1 MALRNDGT
9 LLAWGSNTSG
19 QTTVPA
25 SLTNVQ
31 AIACGQARV
40 VTLPYSPALSYPVD
54 VRRDLLVIYNS
65 NFTGS
70 VQMKDYYLAHR
81 PRVGNAN
88 VLGVGLDNTQ
98 QEILANNLY
107 PTVFY
112 PAVSN
117 WFRAN
122 PAKPPAWIL
131 LMYGVPTRPANFQ
144 VVTEGSSLQ
153 NDLRKSLGAHFGRRP
168 WVSALNFYRTNDC
181 RAYVDKLENV
191 GTNNPMNRVILSA
204 DKAGI
209 ARDTYV
215 VDNVRTNIPAFAGDS
230 TVSTAKTAL
239 LNQGV
244 ASTSILYR
252 DNIANGDLP
261 VASATNIFNY
271 LSWGVYNSGLGND
284 WSTNSN
290 VKFYANSQW
299 FVAEAIESFNGQWSP
314 IAGQRS
320 YRDWFSQYAF
330 GGTNWDKTPVAATS
344 TVGEP
349 TTAGV
354 AQPNVWLPL
363 WSAGKTAAQSIWNA
377 QPNLPAYQHKFV
389 QVTGDP
395 LVRK

>member
-65 NFTGS
+65 NFTDS

-81 PRVGNAN
+81 LRVGNAN

-98 QEILANNLY
+98 QEVLTNNLF

-131 LMYGVPTRPANFQ
+131 LMYGVPTRLAIFQ
-144 VVTEGSSLQ
+144 VVTEGGSLQ
-153 NDLRKSLGAHFGRRP
+153 NDLRKSLGTHFGRRP

-191 GTNNPMNRVILSA
+191 GTNNPMNRVILSG
-204 DKAGI
+204 DRAGI
-209 ARDTYV
+209 TRDTYV
-215 VDNVRTNIPAFAGDS
+215 VDNVRPFPADT
-230 TVSTAKTAL
+230 TVGSAKTAL
-239 LNQGV
+239 LNFGISSG
-244 ASTSILYR
+244 AIFYR
-252 DNIANGDLP
+252 DNFVLPSDSQAAN
-261 VASATNIFNY
+261 ATNVFNY
-271 LSWGVYNSGLGND
+271 LSWGFYGSPGLANRDWATNGSIRFYGNSFWYLAQ
-284 WSTNSN
+284 T
-290 VKFYANSQW
+290 
-299 FVAEAIESFNGQWSP
+299 IESYNGQWPPVSV
-314 IAGQRS
+314 GQHS
-320 YRDWFSQYAF
+320 YVDWFSQFAL
-330 GGTNWDKTPVAATS
+330 GAPSGTKLRW
-344 TVGEP
+344 
-349 TTAGV
+349 
-354 AQPNVWLPL
+354 WLPRL
-363 WSAGKTAAQSIWNA
+363 
-377 QPNLPAYQHKFV
+377 
-389 QVTGDP
+389 
-395 LVRK
+395 